1 MKANVITYICPPFN
15 SLPFPSSSSST
26 LSQLEKLFVCLR
38 RVKKGWDVAVDRA
51 ILKIMSWSLC
61 ILYFLTS
68 KRLTG
73 SARRPM
79 SSLQDKARGK
89 VMQLKQ
95 GGR

>member
-1 MKANVITYICPPFN
+1 MKVNVMTNICPLSN
-15 SLPFPSSSSST
+15 SLPFLPPPLQ
-26 LSQLEKLFVCLR
+26 LSVVQEKSEKRLGC
-38 RVKKGWDVAVDRA
+38 GDVVDRA
-51 ILKIMSWSLC
+51 ILQKTSRSISVM
-61 ILYFLTS
+61 FFQTS

-73 SARRPM
+73 SARRQM